1 MNSLAPIG
9 CHQEE
14 EDFGSI
20 YVCVR
25 AGSAHGSQEIRKGT
39 LGEEDCLKGMQ
50 GIEHGENRVKMG
62 ILGLESLKQEG
73 AK

>member
-1 MNSLAPIG
+1 
-9 CHQEE
+9 
-14 EDFGSI
+14 
-20 YVCVR
+20 
-25 AGSAHGSQEIRKGT
+25 